1 MSYNNYSFVDTVL
14 LPSPATFGK
23 HMEKYC
29 SLRFAFGVPLVPPF
43 YGLKNV
49 LFYSESS
56 GAESKRSGMKSI

>member
-1 MSYNNYSFVDTVL
+1 MSCNNYSFVDTVL

-29 SLRFAFGVPLVPPF
+29 SLRSAFGVPLVPPF
-43 YGLKNV
+43 YGLKKKV

-56 GAESKRSGMKSI
+56 GAEGVREVA

>member
-29 SLRFAFGVPLVPPF
+29 SLRSAFGVPLVPPF
-43 YGLKNV
+43 YGLKKMFYFILKAVV
-49 LFYSESS
+49 LRVREV
-56 GAESKRSGMKSI
+56 A